1 MPGWF
6 ITINLV
12 LEAWKIPGVLLVF
25 SLYCKPEDAG
35 SNISGRMLQKQSRKT
50 EDKKSKAAIPSFISF
65 YLDCHQKAPPSFATC
80 LSTSNDQIKKIPHG
94 NIQQL
99 VFKLNPDSV
108 KLTTK
113 SELPLLNPL
122 VLFWTCS
129 SCLDKLH
136 SSHDSIL
143 PIIFRMSINNQ
154 NLTVSV
160 L

>member
-1 MPGWF
+1 MCPDGSSQSIWCWRLGKF
-6 ITINLV
+6 LECYWSSVYIVSQKMLV
-12 LEAWKIPGVLLVF
+12 QTSVEECCRNRVDKLA
-25 SLYCKPEDAG
+25 
-35 SNISGRMLQKQSRKT
+35 RRT

-94 NIQQL
+94 SIQQL

-122 VLFWTCS
+122 VLF
-129 SCLDKLH
+129 
-136 SSHDSIL
+136 
-143 PIIFRMSINNQ
+143 
-154 NLTVSV
+154 
-160 L
+160 